1 MTSTGAIRWDSLRS
15 CYGYGRWKIW
25 LKLGKGWSSWSISI
39 TSESTVLSR
48 LKMAETI
55 GWPHRSSVVD
65 TTRLFLWSKNG
76 LDGKQKSLKGPWPS
90 VATRGFNQLD
100 ARAAY
105 RMSRSRRWHAIRG
118 DRRAGT
124 WRGRICRPAASRRGP
139 GVTQRASISTTSFR
153 RRFFFSIPRSAAAA
167 AARHPAV
174 LVVLDASSLLYRPTV
189 WRRLSLSNES
199 PRNNTNHNGNIR
211 THNDREAGG
220 GVGVGGLEGKKSWS
234 KIRSPQKSSSLSP
247 IVFCSRNF
255 WIWAVGVRQRTGV
268 EVVEGRR

>member
-76 LDGKQKSLKGPWPS
+76 FDGKQKSLKGPWPS

-153 RRFFFSIPRSAAAA
+153 RRFFFPFRDPPPPPP
-167 AARHPAV
+167 PAIQ
-174 LVVLDASSLLYRPTV
+174 P
-189 WRRLSLSNES
+189 
-199 PRNNTNHNGNIR
+199 
-211 THNDREAGG
+211 
-220 GVGVGGLEGKKSWS
+220 SWS
-234 KIRSPQKSSSLSP
+234 SWTRPLSFIDRRYDVGCRCRTNLRATTRTTTATSEPTTIERPEVGWGLGGWRERNPDQK
-247 IVFCSRNF
+247 
-255 WIWAVGVRQRTGV
+255 
-268 EVVEGRR
+268 